1 MNRIIRKLFRIES
14 YLITLI
20 FIGEN
25 IMSKISDFAAA
36 QSAFNDQMDAAITA
50 IQADVKNLDDQIAA
64 LQASSGTITPEDQ
77 ALLDG
82 ITAKSAELLA
92 KVKAVDDMTPPV
104 VPTPTPAP

>member
-1 MNRIIRKLFRIES
+1 MSLHRITRKLVRIEEL
-14 YLITLI
+14 LITLI

-25 IMSKISDFAAA
+25 IMSAISDFAAK

-50 IQADVKNLDDQIAA
+50 IAADVKSLDDQIAA
-64 LQASSGTITPEDQ
+64 LQASSGAVTAEDQ

-92 KVKAVDDMTPPV
+92 KVQAVDALTPPV
-104 VPTPTPAP
+104 VPPAP